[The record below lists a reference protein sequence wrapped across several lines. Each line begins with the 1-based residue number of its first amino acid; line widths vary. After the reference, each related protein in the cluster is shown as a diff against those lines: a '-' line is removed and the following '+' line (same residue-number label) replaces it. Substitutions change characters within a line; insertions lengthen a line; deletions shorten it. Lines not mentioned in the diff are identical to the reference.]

1 MGRRLFI
8 LDLQLI
14 EIYRFS
20 LNFSFVSLIPI
31 FELEGM
37 NKFKKMNQEST
48 PPFGAVNFERR
59 KHPRLSINLPVEYWQ
74 INNSISHPGHT
85 ADISEGGL
93 FLHLP
98 EEIEIGQNLRIKL
111 FFDSGLKL
119 KTIEAMV
126 QAVWK
131 DFRLEKESYYRLGV
145 KFVDISAEALEEL
158 KNFLIILNYSKIPS
172 DFNVPP
178 KLPST
183 LGISIFGDCAYQKPK
198 SPEKN

>member
-1 MGRRLFI
+1 
-8 LDLQLI
+8 
-14 EIYRFS
+14 
-20 LNFSFVSLIPI
+20 
-31 FELEGM
+31 M
-37 NKFKKMNQEST
+37 NKFKKMNQESK

-74 INNSISHPGHT
+74 INNPKSHPGHT

-93 FLHLP
+93 LLHLS
-98 EEIEIGQNLRIKL
+98 EEIEIGQNLRVKL
-111 FFDSGLKL
+111 FFDSGHNL
-119 KTIEAMV
+119 KTIEATV

-158 KNFLIILNYSKIPS
+158 RNFLIILNNSKIPL

-183 LGISIFGDCAYQKPK
+183 LGISIFADCEYLNPK
-198 SPEKN
+198 TPEEN